1 MVLHGST
8 VWESRTPPGIYEPP
22 GRTARAFLFSAGRG
36 KANTI
41 ATMSVDPSGDAVSRS
56 AAVRGALVGLLLAAA
71 LLGPAFAAG
80 NVPARGDLADFFWPM
95 KAYTAERWTAGAP
108 PLWNPLSGGGEPWL
122 AQLQSGVLYPGD
134 LPFLLGWKRGA
145 FLGLALHLALAG
157 AGAAYWLRDLGA
169 SRTAALAAAGV
180 YAGGGAFLSLVPVYN
195 NACTAAWLPWLFAA
209 ARRVVV
215 GRSRGA
221 GFAVAV
227 AAAFLAGEPALAA
240 AGSAAALVLAV
251 WAGVEGEAPGAR
263 SRPGSQAARA
273 VVPLVLG
280 LCLAGAALLPFG
292 ELVAGS
298 ERRARTTRGEA
309 VARAVGSSDL
319 ADLVAPPRP
328 EATRRAAPG
337 RGAYLVTLA
346 IGPLPLLLA
355 AGAGAGFPG
364 RRRLLG
370 GLAVL
375 GAGGLLLAL
384 GAPGRLAP
392 LLFDSGLLHG
402 LRFPARWAVF
412 PHLALAVAAG
422 AGLDGWIWGRWRG
435 GPVAVD
441 AGEEGADAQEETA
454 RARAAVLSLV
464 VVLLVLSGLVFLAAA
479 VPEARSSRDPGRT
492 AAGVAA
498 LGLGLVT
505 VAIARRR
512 VGGPLPGD
520 AALLAALAVVPL
532 PWLAGEALAA
542 APASKVAAPSAEIA
556 ALPRGAGSGRVF
568 APAGQD
574 RTLALRWRY
583 VEGLSWGEGAVS
595 RAAEALA
602 GYTNLFHG
610 IATTGSASPIG
621 NPRMERLVGVALTG
635 GDAAG
640 VLALLDVRH
649 VLSPFPTRAAGL
661 RLEGRGGGVL
671 RYAVPGAFGR
681 AYFPLECRRSTDDE
695 VFEAFRRRSV
705 DPEKTALVAPLPAG
719 PPLPL
724 PRPAGSWAAAK
735 FLADGPER
743 AELATSASAPSLL
756 VLTRSWDPG
765 WKAKVDG
772 EPVALLRAQLAL
784 LAVVVPP
791 GEHRLEIAYRPS
803 SFRAGLALSAA
814 GLLGVL
820 ALAFAGPP
828 GAGRR

>member
-1 MVLHGST
+1 
-8 VWESRTPPGIYEPP
+8 
-22 GRTARAFLFSAGRG
+22 
-36 KANTI
+36 
-41 ATMSVDPSGDAVSRS
+41 MSVDPSGDTPGRG
-56 AAVRGALVGLLLAAA
+56 AAVGGALVGLLLAAA
-71 LLGPAFAAG
+71 LLLPAFAAG

-134 LPFLLGWKRGA
+134 LPFLLGWERGA
-145 FLGLALHLALAG
+145 FLGIALHLALAA
-157 AGAAYWLRDLGA
+157 AGAAFWLRELGA
-169 SRTAALAAAGV
+169 SRTAALAAAGI

-195 NACTAAWLPWLFAA
+195 NACTAAWLPWLFAG
-209 ARRVVV
+209 ARRIVV

-221 GFAVAV
+221 GFALAV

-240 AGSAAALVLAV
+240 AGSVAALALAL
-251 WAGVEGEAPGAR
+251 WAGTEGEAPGAWSRRGALAVR
-263 SRPGSQAARA
+263 ST
-273 VVPLVLG
+273 VPLLLG

-309 VARAVGSSDL
+309 VARAVGPSDL

-328 EATRRAAPG
+328 EATRTAAPG
-337 RGAYLVTLA
+337 RGGYLVTLA
-346 IGPLPLLLA
+346 LGPLPLLLA

-384 GAPGRLAP
+384 GAPGLLAP
-392 LLFDSGLLHG
+392 VLFDSGLLRG

-422 AGLDGWIWGRWRG
+422 AGLDGWTWGRFRG
-435 GPVAVD
+435 RPA
-441 AGEEGADAQEETA
+441 AAEPEEDDADAQEAAA
-454 RARAAVLSLV
+454 RTRVAVRALAVILFLLAGLVVLSAVL
-464 VVLLVLSGLVFLAAA
+464 
-479 VPEARSSRDPGRT
+479 PEARASRDPGRT
-492 AAGVAA
+492 VAGASA
-498 LGLGLVT
+498 LALGLVT
-505 VAIARRR
+505 LAIARRR

-520 AALLAALAVVPL
+520 AAFLAALAVVPL
-532 PWLAGEALAA
+532 PWLAGEPLAA
-542 APASKVAAPSAEIA
+542 IPAAKVAPSSAEIA

-583 VEGLSWGEGAVS
+583 AGGPSWGEGAVS

-602 GYTNLFHG
+602 GYTNLFPG
-610 IATTGSASPIG
+610 IPTTGSASPIG

-649 VLSPFPTRAAGL
+649 VLSPFPTRASGL

-681 AYFPLECRRSTDDE
+681 AYFPLESRFSADDE

-719 PPLPL
+719 APLPP
-724 PRPAGSWAAAK
+724 PRPAGSWAAAR

-772 EPVALLRAQLAL
+772 EPAAILRAQLAL

-803 SFRAGLALSAA
+803 SFRTGLGLSAA

-820 ALAFAGPP
+820 VLALAGPP
-828 GAGRR
+828 GGRPR